1 MSKINDKFGKLR
13 EKMQNN
19 DFQENAGLS
28 NEVGYYVF
36 SYDASQE
43 LVVREYIKEMKN
55 DLTIATSGFKIQEF
69 NIFEIML
76 QIIDQFDYREAFE
89 DMEKEEG
96 IDEVALQINNIL
108 EMTENENLIVK
119 YVKERLTDEQTIIF
133 LTGIGQVFPL
143 LRAHTILNTM
153 TQVIDEYPVI
163 MFYPGEYDGLS
174 LKAFAEVADN
184 NYYRAFPI

>member
-1 MSKINDKFGKLR
+1 
-13 EKMQNN
+13 MQNN

-174 LKAFAEVADN
+174 LKAFDEVADN

>member
-1 MSKINDKFGKLR
+1 MSEINDKFTKLKK
-13 EKMQNN
+13 KMHDN
-19 DFQENAGLS
+19 DFQVNAGLS

-36 SYDASQE
+36 SYEASQE
-43 LVVREYIKEMKN
+43 LVVRQYIKEFKN

-69 NIFEIML
+69 NIYAIMME
-76 QIIDQFDYREAFE
+76 IIDQFGYRDAII

-96 IDEVALQINNIL
+96 VEEVVRQVNNLL
-108 EMTENENLIVK
+108 EMTENDNLIVE
-119 YVKERLTDEQTIIF
+119 YVKKKLTDEKTVIF

-153 TQVIDEYPVI
+153 TQVIDQFPVV
-163 MFYPGEYDGLS
+163 MFYPGEYDGLG
-174 LKAFAEVADN
+174 LKAFGELADN

>member
-1 MSKINDKFGKLR
+1 MSKVNDKFRKLR

-19 DFQENAGLS
+19 DFQENTGLS

-43 LVVREYIKEMKN
+43 LVVREYIKEMKSE
-55 DLTIATSGFKIQEF
+55 LTIATSGFKIQEF

-76 QIIDQFDYREAFE
+76 QIIDRFDYREAFE

-96 IDEVALQINNIL
+96 IDEVALQVNNIL
-108 EMTENENLIVK
+108 EMSENENLIVK
-119 YVKERLTDEQTIIF
+119 HIKERLTDEQTVIF
-133 LTGIGQVFPL
+133 LTGIGQAFPL

-153 TQVIDEYPVI
+153 TQVIDEFPVI
-163 MFYPGEYDGLS
+163 MFYPGAYDGLS
-174 LKAFAEVADN
+174 LKAFDEVADN